1 MILATSWYVSTAY
14 GYANPLILP
23 GPVDVFASL
32 YDGMASGVYLSNT
45 LVTVQESVVG
55 FLVALAI
62 ALPFGYGLAKSR
74 LFNLTF
80 HPYLVIGQAIP
91 AIIIA
96 PVLELWIGYG
106 WVTNMWICVLVV
118 LFPLVMNTI
127 LGIQTIDQALID
139 AARVEGAS
147 GWSLLRHIEFPL
159 ALPAILTGVRTG
171 FTLSIVGALVGEF
184 VQGGDTGLG
193 ALVLIAK
200 NQYNIAFMFATLI
213 VLAVL
218 ATLYYGVTWILTRIA
233 RAVY

>member
-1 MILATSWYVSTAY
+1 MSVTTSTARDAPQKRLHPEHAPAPGKPQRQTQRAGGQQAVRLRGRIPLSILILPPLVLAMILATSWYVSTAY

-23 GPVDVFASL
+23 GPADVFASL
-32 YDGMASGVYLSNT
+32 YDGMTSGVYLSNT
-45 LVTVQESVVG
+45 LVTVKESVVG
-55 FLVALAI
+55 FMAALAI

-139 AARVEGAS
+139 AARVEGA
-147 GWSLLRHIEFPL
+147 
-159 ALPAILTGVRTG
+159 
-171 FTLSIVGALVGEF
+171 
-184 VQGGDTGLG
+184 
-193 ALVLIAK
+193 
-200 NQYNIAFMFATLI
+200 
-213 VLAVL
+213 
-218 ATLYYGVTWILTRIA
+218 
-233 RAVY
+233 